1 MSSGDVKNGVP
12 FITTEQMR
20 EVDRIMIEEYG
31 ILLLQMM
38 ENAGRNLAHLARTRF
53 LAGNP
58 RNKRV
63 LVLAGRG
70 GNGGG
75 GLVCARRLHNW
86 GVEVRVWTTSP
97 ASELSSATR
106 HQLAIL
112 ERMGLSVEVAGAEVA
127 LPETHLVIDALLG
140 YGLHGEPR
148 GATATLISA
157 ANARGASILA
167 LDVPSGVDTT
177 TGAVRPPAIKAAA
190 TLTLAMP
197 KQGLRSQAAREHVG
211 ELYLGDIGVP
221 PELYSRPCLGFEVRS
236 LFAIDDIVRLW

>member
-97 ASELSSATR
+97 ASELSSV
-106 HQLAIL
+106 LASSGTAFAS
-112 ERMGLSVEVAGAEVA
+112 RRTPM
-127 LPETHLVIDALLG
+127 LPMTPTSGRPFSL
-140 YGLHGEPR
+140 P
-148 GATATLISA
+148 TAS
-157 ANARGASILA
+157 RRAS
-167 LDVPSGVDTT
+167 S
-177 TGAVRPPAIKAAA
+177 
-190 TLTLAMP
+190 TLAS
-197 KQGLRSQAAREHVG
+197 G
-211 ELYLGDIGVP
+211 IG
-221 PELYSRPCLGFEVRS
+221 SRP
-236 LFAIDDIVRLW
+236 